1 AGGAGGGGGGG
12 GCGRAA
18 PAAWTV
24 TTPRGVIRVDR
35 RFRVLICA
43 VVVLAGAGTALLAR
57 GLQRTGPPRPV
68 AGAVAEPPGAWGSA
82 GPVEPWRGRAARR
95 RRGRALGRAGAGR
108 LGIPAIGAHTPGGAG
123 RARPRGQGR
132 GPAARP
138 GCPRRL
144 VPVPGEPG

>member
-82 GPVEPWRGRAARR
+82 GPVEPWRGRAAPERP
-95 RRGRALGRAGAGR
+95 GRAPGRAGAGR
-108 LGIPAIGAHTPGGAG
+108 PGIPAPARATRGGPPPPHPPPPPHA
-123 RARPRGQGR
+123 
-132 GPAARP
+132 
-138 GCPRRL
+138 
-144 VPVPGEPG
+144 